1 MSDQIQRDGSRVAGV
16 ILAAGDSK
24 RFPELKQLLRWQG
37 KSLVWYAVRAALEGG
52 LNPVVVVTGASG
64 DDVRTALMGE
74 PVEFVDN
81 HDWASG
87 QSSSM
92 QVGLEAVRDRA
103 EAVVM
108 LLADMPKVDAAL
120 VRALL
125 DAYVESEAVI
135 VAPRVGER
143 RGNPVLF
150 AQAAYADLFA
160 VEGDRGGRALIGS
173 LTTRWVDWDDSILQ
187 DIDTPE
193 DYDRVVGDE
202 ARDS

>member
-1 MSDQIQRDGSRVAGV
+1 MSDEIRRDGSKVAGV

-24 RFPELKQLLRWQG
+24 RFPEPKQLLNWQG
-37 KSLVWYAVRAALEGG
+37 KALVWYAVRAALEGG

-64 DDVRTALMGE
+64 DEVRKALAGE
-74 PVEFVDN
+74 PVEFVGN
-81 HDWASG
+81 PEWAGG

-92 QVGLEAVRDRA
+92 QVGLEAVHDRA

-108 LLADMPKVDAAL
+108 LLADMPMVEAAL
-120 VRALL
+120 VRALV
-125 DAYVESEAVI
+125 DAYVESDALI

-150 AQAAYADLFA
+150 TQATTPDLLA

-173 LTTRWVDWDDSILQ
+173 LPTRWVDWNDSILQ

-193 DYDRVVGDE
+193 DYDRVVGDG

>member
-1 MSDQIQRDGSRVAGV
+1 MRDPIQRDSSRVAGV

-24 RFPELKQLLRWQG
+24 RFPELKQLVRWQG
-37 KSLVWYAVRAALEGG
+37 KALVWYAVRVALEGG

-64 DDVRTALMGE
+64 DEVRKELAGE

-81 HDWASG
+81 PDWVRG

-92 QVGLEAVRDRA
+92 QAGLEAVRDRS

-108 LLADMPKVDAAL
+108 LLADMPMVEAAL
-120 VRALL
+120 VRALV
-125 DAYVESEAVI
+125 DAYVESDAVI
-135 VAPRVGER
+135 AAPRVGER

-150 AQAAYADLFA
+150 TQAAYADLLA

-173 LTTRWVDWDDSILQ
+173 LPTIWVDWDDSILQ
-187 DIDTPE
+187 DIDNPE
-193 DYDRVVGDE
+193 DYEHLLGDNE
-202 ARDS
+202 RD

>member
-1 MSDQIQRDGSRVAGV
+1 MSAQIQRDGSRVAGV

-24 RFPELKQLLRWQG
+24 RFPELKQLLRWEG

-52 LNPVVVVTGASG
+52 LNPVVVVTGARG
-64 DDVRTALMGE
+64 DEVRNALAGE
-74 PVEFVDN
+74 PVEFVN
-81 HDWASG
+81 NPDWASG

-92 QVGLEAVRDRA
+92 KAGLEAVRDRA

-108 LLADMPKVDAAL
+108 LLADMPRVEAGL
-120 VRALL
+120 VRALV

-150 AQAAYADLFA
+150 AQATLPDLFA
-160 VEGDRGGRALIGS
+160 VEGDRGGRGLIGS
-173 LTTRWVDWDDSILQ
+173 LPTKWVDWDDSILQ
-187 DIDTPE
+187 DIDSLE
-193 DYDRVVGDE
+193 DYDRMAGGG